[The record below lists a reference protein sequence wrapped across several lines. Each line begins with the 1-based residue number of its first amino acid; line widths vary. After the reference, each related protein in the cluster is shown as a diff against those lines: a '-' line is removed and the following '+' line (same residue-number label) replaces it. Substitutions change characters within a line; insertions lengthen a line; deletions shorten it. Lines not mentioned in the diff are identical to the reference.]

1 MSSSLAGA
9 SHSRTQHDFG
19 EVLEGTVSLALII
32 VLQVASSDEELSRLR
47 SDQSLLPF
55 LRMTRFQLE
64 RNMVEAITVL
74 KGVSFGTGLFAMTSL
89 AARRGTLWALWSQKW
104 SQQNVTHELAMTI
117 FQVSCI
123 LQQIPWPGLRSSRR
137 FDESLQPQQVA
148 TDGSMPA
155 VAIGTS
161 QPAEGSDI
169 DARAQG
175 NEVNPTLSVAAGL
188 CLVLYSIELGL
199 IFSWQGSVALMDWIF
214 LLDVG
219 VILCGFT
226 EIVMDSFIP
235 ERELAARIGILRLLR
250 LARVIRLLQLLR
262 KTRALREL
270 QKLVTMM
277 STCLKALAWS
287 FIFCFVIM
295 TIWAM
300 LMVEIIFPLI
310 KEMHL
315 RDPAIFEECPQ
326 CLRATSSVM
335 DANLLLF
342 KTVIAGD
349 SWGTIAVPV
358 IEAYPATAV
367 IFVGS
372 LLTLVFGVLNLI
384 VAVVVD
390 TFADARD
397 RDILNLAEEMEQDM
411 EADKRFLEGV
421 FNRIDVDKTGQLTL
435 DQLVE
440 GARTDTEFQS
450 RLKVMDIDEMD
461 LVQLFEMIDVDASG
475 AIEQNEFIRPLSR
488 WVRDSKTAPR
498 FIKYNMMRVMHKQDE
513 LQAEQVE
520 LQRCFQNHFAE
531 INQRIDQLQSDLTGF
546 GTPHRCIP
554 RRPQPPRTEPPV
566 AKEMPWPS
574 MDADF
579 VVEIVEQPRSS
590 ERVTLKRLS
599 ESQADVEDAMKRL
612 ESLVLQATESA
623 LKESTG
629 MVKHLLMDL
638 RPEIPEVLPMQIPA
652 PQLVELPGRVQPHPV
667 PQVQP
672 PEISKGEGNHLDGDT
687 DLAATAPTA
696 CEDT

>member
-1 MSSSLAGA
+1 MSPIESCKTSDPMISVGSRKKSTAGA
-9 SHSRTQHDFG
+9 QIHGDFIRAKRVKESG
-19 EVLEGTVSLALII
+19 EFSSNNWEKFRRWAKRLTTNPFVQQCMAMVVL
-32 VLQVASSDEELSRLR
+32 
-47 SDQSLLPF
+47 
-55 LRMTRFQLE
+55 
-64 RNMVEAITVL
+64 
-74 KGVSFGTGLFAMTSL
+74 
-89 AARRGTLWALWSQKW
+89 
-104 SQQNVTHELAMTI
+104 
-117 FQVSCI
+117 
-123 LQQIPWPGLRSSRR
+123 
-137 FDESLQPQQVA
+137 FDA
-148 TDGSMPA
+148 YCNC
-155 VAIGTS
+155 
-161 QPAEGSDI
+161 SDI

-175 NEVNPTLSVAAGL
+175 NQVNPTLHMAAGL

-199 IFSWQGSVALMDWIF
+199 ILSWQGSVALMDWIF

-219 VILCGFT
+219 VIVCGFT
-226 EIVMDSFIP
+226 EIVMDFFIP
-235 ERELAARIGILRLLR
+235 EGELAARIGILRLLR

-287 FIFCFVIM
+287 FIFCFVVM

-310 KEMHL
+310 KEMHR
-315 RDPAIFEECPQ
+315 RDPEVFQECPQ

-358 IEAYPATAV
+358 IEAYPATAI

-397 RDILNLAEEMEQDM
+397 RDILNLADEMEQDM

-440 GARTDTEFQS
+440 GARTDAEFQS

-461 LVQLFEMIDVDASG
+461 LVQLFEMIDTDTSG

-513 LQAEQVE
+513 LQAEQIE

-531 INQRIDQLQSDLTGF
+531 IHQRIDQLQSDLTG
-546 GTPHRCIP
+546 HP
-554 RRPQPPRTEPPV
+554 RNSEQRAGKV
-566 AKEMPWPS
+566 GGMAGPS

-599 ESQADVEDAMKRL
+599 ESQADVEDAMQRL
-612 ESLVLQATESA
+612 ESLVLRATESA

-629 MVKHLLMDL
+629 MVKHLLMD
-638 RPEIPEVLPMQIPA
+638 RPAIPEVVPMQIPA
-652 PQLVELPGRVQPHPV
+652 PKMVELPRTLQPHPAPHPV
-667 PQVQP
+667 PHIQHA
-672 PEISKGEGNHLDGDT
+672 EISKGERNHLDDPD
-687 DLAATAPTA
+687 DLAAAPMA

>member
-1 MSSSLAGA
+1 METDAEPGSAPMSPVESRKTSDPMGSVGSRKKSTTGA
-9 SHSRTQHDFG
+9 QIHGDFIRAKTVNESG
-19 EVLEGTVSLALII
+19 EF
-32 VLQVASSDEELSRLR
+32 SSDLRQQRWRWRRWAKRLTTNPYV
-47 SDQSLLPF
+47 QQCMAL
-55 LRMTRFQLE
+55 
-64 RNMVEAITVL
+64 VVL
-74 KGVSFGTGLFAMTSL
+74 
-89 AARRGTLWALWSQKW
+89 
-104 SQQNVTHELAMTI
+104 
-117 FQVSCI
+117 
-123 LQQIPWPGLRSSRR
+123 
-137 FDESLQPQQVA
+137 FDA
-148 TDGSMPA
+148 YCNC
-155 VAIGTS
+155 
-161 QPAEGSDI
+161 SDI

-175 NEVNPTLSVAAGL
+175 DQVNPTLHVAAGL
-188 CLVLYSIELGL
+188 CLVLYAIELGL
-199 IFSWQGSVALMDWIF
+199 ILFWQGSVALKDWIF

-226 EIVMDSFIP
+226 EIVMDFFIP
-235 ERELAARIGILRLLR
+235 EGELAARIGILRLLR

-287 FIFCFVIM
+287 FIFCFVVM

-310 KEMHL
+310 QEMHR
-315 RDPAIFEECPQ
+315 RDPEIFEECPQ

-342 KTVIAGD
+342 KRVIAGD

-358 IEAYPATAV
+358 IEAYPATAI

-461 LVQLFEMIDVDASG
+461 LVQLFEMIDTDASG

-513 LQAEQVE
+513 LQAEQIE

-531 INQRIDQLQSDLTGF
+531 IHQRIDQLQCDLTGN
-546 GTPHRCIP
+546 GNP
-554 RRPQPPRTEPPV
+554 RSANTEPLEP
-566 AKEMPWPS
+566 AKVGMPWPS

-590 ERVTLKRLS
+590 EPVTLKRLS
-599 ESQADVEDAMKRL
+599 ESQADVEDAMRRL

-629 MVKHLLMDL
+629 MVKHLLMD
-638 RPEIPEVLPMQIPA
+638 RPELPHIPQVAAMPIP
-652 PQLVELPGRVQPHPV
+652 PVPIVELPVRSLPQPI
-667 PQVQP
+667 Q
-672 PEISKGEGNHLDGDT
+672 PEISKGERNHLDPDMDK
-687 DLAATAPTA
+687 DLALVA
-696 CEDT
+696 EDT